1 MLRIKLKAKKLSDQ
15 YVYRG
20 NYKMKKIKE
29 ILLYGLI
36 VLIISMSYLYYKSK
50 DYQIISKEIMLE
62 ETIIN
67 IEIKYKTKVVTALSP
82 PRSIKFPM
90 EFDIDINGVNI
101 HRNTEI
107 HSEADNAELEDVGV
121 IKDYENDDFIT
132 YNVFYL
138 LNEDGKDNYK
148 NLVNMVYLKK
158 ENEYQ
163 LYLSWDHTLVNILI
177 DHGYEQYTSEYMKE
191 LEKSRLNLE
200 NVMDDIK

>member
-1 MLRIKLKAKKLSDQ
+1 M
-15 YVYRG
+15 
-20 NYKMKKIKE
+20 
-29 ILLYGLI
+29 
-36 VLIISMSYLYYKSK
+36 
-50 DYQIISKEIMLE
+50 
-62 ETIIN
+62 
-67 IEIKYKTKVVTALSP
+67 VTALSP

>member
-1 MLRIKLKAKKLSDQ
+1 M
-15 YVYRG
+15 
-20 NYKMKKIKE
+20 
-29 ILLYGLI
+29 GLI
-36 VLIISMSYLYYKSK
+36 FI
-50 DYQIISKEIMLE
+50 
-62 ETIIN
+62 
-67 IEIKYKTKVVTALSP
+67 
-82 PRSIKFPM
+82 
-90 EFDIDINGVNI
+90 
-101 HRNTEI
+101 EI